1 MIFIRKETA
10 SDLIDVRR
18 VNELAFERASEADL
32 VDSLRKNAHPRISLV
47 AVESEEEDEKIV
59 GHIFFSPVTIEKNE
73 SSFIAMGLAPMAVLP
88 SHQNRGIGSLLIRE
102 GLKECQRI
110 GHDVIVVLGHADY
123 YPRFGFTT
131 AKEKGLSCEYP
142 VPYEFFMV
150 AEFVPNALRGRT
162 GKVFYHPDFKK
173 V

>member
-1 MIFIRKETA
+1 MIFVRKEKA
-10 SDLIDVRR
+10 DDLIDIHR
-18 VNELAFERASEADL
+18 VNELAFERLNEADL
-32 VDSLRKNAHPRISLV
+32 VDSLRKNAHPHISLV
-47 AVESEEEDEKIV
+47 GVEGEGKDEKIV
-59 GHIFFSPVTIEKNE
+59 GHIFFSPVTIEENN
-73 SSFIAMGLAPMAVLP
+73 SSFTAMGLAPMAVLP
-88 SHQNRGIGSLLIRE
+88 SHQNRGIGSLLVRE

-110 GHDVIVVLGHADY
+110 GHDVVIVLGHADY

-142 VPYEFFMV
+142 APDEIFMV
-150 AEFVPNALRGRT
+150 AELAPNALRGRT